1 MQNRVV
7 IITGASSGIGAA
19 AAKHLARSSRLLLVA
34 RRQDR
39 IAALAEEIQADGGT
53 AAVCAA
59 DLTKPDSVK
68 TVIDAAME
76 SFGAIDALVNNAG
89 IFETAEIGEYSQQH
103 LDSLM
108 TLNFNAPVLL
118 TQAALPHLIANGGG
132 WVINVSSVAATQIF
146 GGCGIYGASKAALDQ
161 WSAVI
166 REELRPQG
174 VRVSVVSPGATHT
187 EIWGS
192 DHPSAARMARP
203 EDVANALEFCLNQ
216 PATASVDK
224 LVVTPPGGVL

>member
-146 GGCGIYGASKAALDQ
+146 GGCGIYGATKAALDQ

-166 REELRPQG
+166 REELRPKAF
-174 VRVSVVSPGATHT
+174 VSALYPRRDPHRNMGLRSSLRRQNGPPRKTSPTPSNSASTNPPP
-187 EIWGS
+187 
-192 DHPSAARMARP
+192 HPVNKP
-203 EDVANALEFCLNQ
+203 
-216 PATASVDK
+216 
-224 LVVTPPGGVL
+224 